1 MKPCAPAHI
10 AGIIPYPPGKPLEEL
25 EREYGIS
32 DSIKLAS
39 NENPIGPS
47 PLAIDAVRDC
57 LGGLHRYPDGS
68 GYYLRQRLSEKFDL
82 PFEGILLG
90 NGSNEIIE
98 LAIRTF
104 IQPLDE
110 VILPAPS
117 FLLYQLSVQTMGGKA
132 IPVPLRNFAIDLD
145 KMAEAVTPRTKII
158 FVNNPNNPTGTI
170 VGKRDFDLFLD
181 RIPPHVIIVLDEA
194 YIEFARDPDTPR
206 GFEYIGRRGPYP
218 MVLRT
223 FSKVY
228 GLAGLRIGYGVM
240 DPSLADYLNRV
251 RQPFNTGTL
260 AQAGALAALDDE
272 EFLRRTQTTV
282 WDGLDYLYGE
292 IERLGLNYLPSQSN
306 FFIIEV
312 PCDAKK
318 LFENM
323 LRQGVIVRAMNSYG
337 MDRHIR
343 INAGLQAEN
352 ERFVRALRKA
362 LDNFRGSTD

>member
-1 MKPCAPAHI
+1 MKPCAPEHI
-10 AGIIPYPPGKPLEEL
+10 ASIIPYPPGKPLEEL

-39 NENPIGPS
+39 NENPLGPS
-47 PLAIDAVRDC
+47 PKAVAAIREC
-57 LGGLHRYPDGS
+57 LCGLHRYPDGS
-68 GYYLRQRLSEKFDL
+68 GYYLRKRLSGKFNL
-82 PFEGILLG
+82 PFEGIVLG

-132 IPVPLRNFAIDLD
+132 IPVPLKEFAVDLD

-158 FVNNPNNPTGTI
+158 FVNNPNNPTGTT
-170 VGKRDFDLFLD
+170 VSQSDFDRFLD

-206 GFEYIGRRGPYP
+206 GFDYVGRKGPYL

-251 RQPFNTGTL
+251 RQPFNTGSL
-260 AQAGALAALDDE
+260 AQAAALAALDDE
-272 EFLRRTQTTV
+272 EFLRRTQTAV
-282 WDGLDYLYGE
+282 WDGMDYLYGE
-292 IERLGLNYLPSQSN
+292 IERLGLPYLPSQSN
-306 FFIIEV
+306 FFIIKV

-318 LFENM
+318 LFDAM
-323 LRQGVIVRAMNSYG
+323 LRQGVIIRAMNSYG
-337 MDRHIR
+337 MARHIR
-343 INAGLQAEN
+343 VNAGLEAEN
-352 ERFVRALRKA
+352 KRFIRALGHA
-362 LDNFRGSTD
+362 LENLRDSTD